1 MNWYSRMPVALLAFC
16 LGQAACAF
24 AAAPIY
30 VFNSDGGAAAIAHI
44 KGKVTREIVCH
55 ELNELEGTAIT
66 DFFWCPIV
74 GGNVFIYPTTVGE
87 RMGDNIR
94 DWEQVHP
101 YYRQQGRAM
110 ADNLAQLVA
119 RGEDPIEMLVER
131 ARELKVRF
139 WLTCRMNEIHEDDD
153 RFTVLRSLFKEAHP
167 ELLHG
172 KNYHPEAVYAP
183 KKGWSYAWDYSQE
196 GVRRHFLALFDEWL
210 KYDVDGI
217 ELDFVR
223 SPCLFPPG
231 KEKEGMSLLTDFVV
245 KLRARVE
252 AAARRSEQEIKLAV
266 RVPPSLQLCRE
277 AGIDIKI
284 WMERSLVDQVTPMDR
299 GYLHPEP
306 RLQEFL
312 ELGDKHQITI
322 LGGIEPKVTGYRQ
335 SNRQTFALASTFL
348 HQGADGL
355 YLFNYD
361 CHRLRAKSSQFGGVL
376 QEYTTEEM
384 TFLKYGIDP
393 DRLRDHDKQYLI
405 SHDRTGRLAGQGGM
419 RPLPSPLPVGEL
431 QAFTLN
437 VGDDL
442 AGARAWERIRSS
454 RLVIALHNCVP
465 QVSEVVVSV
474 NGVAP
479 RVGEIELVKRKS
491 LDETVVTI
499 VNPAMKRGPNKIE
512 IGLKAGTPSG
522 GRVHLIDWNL
532 AYGAAVPRTG
542 AVSAPPR
549 PPLPVLG
556 QQQLF
561 AYMPQS
567 LDIYI
572 KEPRHVREPSDW
584 PANLLRFQFPES
596 VNAYDSTGHRLWEYG
611 FETSQQAWKVT
622 SKAEEKSM
630 GGIRKNRVMECVDT
644 VEGAAVIQRSVTWSD
659 KQIEF
664 QLNVEN
670 RSDQVLATLATSM
683 CLQRT
688 AAPDYFDR
696 DNQRTFLISDQGF
709 VASREL
715 AFHPQKLM
723 FYAHV
728 GSPLEVVDGAAPRRL
743 EEPCLIVLSAD
754 QRYVLCYGWRDATMV
769 FMNRS
774 GRVRCLHS
782 EFRYEN
788 LAPGKTFY
796 AEGVLFVQKGGLEQ
810 AYKRFQA
817 WKRQEPSKASGEE

>member
-1 MNWYSRMPVALLAFC
+1 MSVALLVFC
-16 LGQAACAF
+16 LGHAACAF

-44 KGKVTREIVCH
+44 KGKVTRDIVCH

-119 RGEDPIEMLVER
+119 RGEDPIEMLVDR
-131 ARELKVRF
+131 ARELKIRF

-153 RFTVLRSLFKEAHP
+153 RFTVLRSLFKEEHP
-167 ELLHG
+167 GLLHG

-196 GVRRHFLALFDEWL
+196 GVRQHFLALFEEWL

-231 KEKEGMSLLTDFVV
+231 KEKEGMPLLTDFVV
-245 KLRARVE
+245 KLRARVD
-252 AAARRSEQEIKLAV
+252 ATAQRRQQPVKLAV
-266 RVPPSLQLCRE
+266 RVPPSFQLCRE
-277 AGIDIKI
+277 AGIDIKV

-312 ELGDKHQITI
+312 ELGDKHQVTI

-361 CHRLRAKSSQFGGVL
+361 CHRSRAKSSQFGGVL
-376 QEYTTEEM
+376 QDYTAEEM
-384 TFLKYGIDP
+384 EFLKHGVDP
-393 DRLRDHDKQYLI
+393 NRLRDHDKQYLV
-405 SHDRTGRLAGQGGM
+405 SHDRASRLAGQGGM
-419 RPLPSPLPVGEL
+419 RPLPIRLPVGKL
-431 QAFTLN
+431 QTFTLN

-442 AGARAWERIRSS
+442 NGARTWKRIRSS

-465 QVSEVVVSV
+465 NVNEVVVTV

-479 RVGEIELVKRKS
+479 GADEIELVKRKS
-491 LDETVVTI
+491 LDEVVVTL
-499 VNPAMKRGPNKIE
+499 VNPAMKQGPNEIE
-512 IGLKAGTPSG
+512 IGLKPGGPAGG
-522 GRVHLIDWNL
+522 QVHMINWNL
-532 AYGAAVPRTG
+532 AYGAAVPKNDAGR
-542 AVSAPPR
+542 APPHQ
-549 PPLPVLG
+549 PLPVLG
-556 QQQLF
+556 PQQLF

-567 LDIYI
+567 LEIYI

-596 VNAYDSTGHRLWEYG
+596 VNAYDPSGRRVWEFS
-611 FETSQQAWKVT
+611 FETSQQAWRVT

-659 KQIEF
+659 KQIDF

-670 RSDQVLATLATSM
+670 RGDQVLGTLGTSM

-688 AAPDYFDR
+688 AAPDYLDR
-696 DNQRTFLISDQGF
+696 DNQRTFLVSDRGF
-709 VASREL
+709 VSSREL
-715 AFHPQKLM
+715 IFHPQSLM
-723 FYAHV
+723 FYAQV
-728 GSPLEVVDGAAPRRL
+728 GSPLELVDGAAPCRL
-743 EEPCLIVLSAD
+743 EESCLFVLSVD

-782 EFRYEN
+782 EFRHQD
-788 LAPGKTFY
+788 LGPGQTFG

-810 AYKRFQA
+810 AHKRFLA
-817 WKRQEPSKASGEE
+817 WKRREPSKASGGD

>member
-1 MNWYSRMPVALLAFC
+1 MPVALLGIC
-16 LGQAACAF
+16 LGHALCVF
-24 AAAPIY
+24 AGEPLY

-44 KGKVTREIVCH
+44 KGEVTRDVVCH
-55 ELNELEGTAIT
+55 ELDELEGTAVT

-74 GGNVFIYPTTVGE
+74 GGNVFIYPTNVGE

-101 YYRQQGRAM
+101 YYRQQGQAM

-119 RGEDPIEMLVER
+119 RGEDPIDMLVRR
-131 ARELKVRF
+131 ARELKIRF

-153 RFTVLRSLFKEAHP
+153 RFTVLRSLFKEEHP

-196 GVRRHFLALFDEWL
+196 GVRQHFLALFEEWL
-210 KYDVDGI
+210 QYDVDGI

-231 KEKEGMSLLTDFVV
+231 KEKEGMPLLTDFVV
-245 KLRARVE
+245 KLRARVD
-252 AAARRSEQEIKLAV
+252 AAARRRQQPVKLAV
-266 RVPPSLQLCRE
+266 RVPPSLQLCRA
-277 AGIDIKI
+277 AGIDIKV
-284 WMERSLVDQVTPMDR
+284 WMERRLVDQVTPMDR

-306 RLQEFL
+306 RLSEFVK
-312 ELGDKHQITI
+312 LGAKHQVTI

-361 CHRLRAKSSQFGGVL
+361 CHRSRAKSSQFGGVL
-376 QEYTTEEM
+376 QDYTAEELE
-384 TFLKYGIDP
+384 FLKHGVDRN
-393 DRLRDHDKQYLI
+393 RLRDHDKQYLV
-405 SHDRTGRLAGQGGM
+405 SHDRAGRLAGQGGM
-419 RPLPSPLPVGEL
+419 RPLPIRLPVGKL
-431 QAFTLN
+431 QTFTLN

-442 AGARAWERIRSS
+442 NGARTWKRIRSS

-465 QVSEVVVSV
+465 QLNEVVVTV

-479 RVGEIELVKRKS
+479 GAGEIELVKRKS
-491 LDETVVTI
+491 LDEVVVTL
-499 VNPAMKRGPNKIE
+499 VNPAMKQGPNEIE
-512 IGLKAGTPSG
+512 IGLKAGGPAG
-522 GRVHLIDWNL
+522 GQVHMINWNL
-532 AYGAAVPRTG
+532 AYGAAVPKNDAGR
-542 AVSAPPR
+542 APPHQ
-549 PPLPVLG
+549 PLPVLG
-556 QQQLF
+556 AQQLF

-567 LDIYI
+567 LEIYI

-596 VNAYDSTGHRLWEYG
+596 VNAYDPSGRRLWEFS
-611 FETSQQAWKVT
+611 FETSQQAWRVT

-659 KQIEF
+659 QQIDF
-664 QLNVEN
+664 QLHVEN
-670 RSDQVLATLATSM
+670 RGDLVVGTLGTSM

-688 AAPDYFDR
+688 AAPDYLDR
-696 DNQRTFLISDQGF
+696 GNQRTFLVSDRGF
-709 VASREL
+709 VPSREL
-715 AFHPQKLM
+715 VFHPQSLM
-723 FYAHV
+723 FYSQV
-728 GSPLEVVDGAAPRRL
+728 GTPLEVVDGAAPCRL
-743 EEPCLIVLSAD
+743 EESCLLVLSAD

-782 EFRYEN
+782 EFRYQD
-788 LAPGKTFY
+788 LAPGQTFG

-810 AYKRFQA
+810 AYQRFQA
-817 WKRQEPSKASGEE
+817 WKRREPIPPSGDK

>member
-1 MNWYSRMPVALLAFC
+1 MPGALLTLY
-16 LGQAACAF
+16 LGHAVCAF

-44 KGKVTREIVCH
+44 KGKVTREVVCH
-55 ELNELEGTAIT
+55 ELNELEGTAVT

-74 GGNVFIYPTTVGE
+74 GGNVFIYPTNVGE

-101 YYRQQGRAM
+101 YYRQQGQAM
-110 ADNLAQLVA
+110 ADNLTQLVA
-119 RGEDPIEMLVER
+119 RGEDPIDMLAQR
-131 ARELKVRF
+131 ARELGVRF

-153 RFTVLRSLFKEAHP
+153 RFSVLRSLFKAAHP

-196 GVRRHFLALFDEWL
+196 GVRRHFLALFNEWL

-231 KEKEGMSLLTDFVV
+231 KEKQGMPLLTGFVA
-245 KLRARVE
+245 KLRTSVE
-252 AAARRSEQEIKLAV
+252 AAARRRQRAVKLAV

-277 AGIDIKI
+277 AGIDIKA

-299 GYLHPEP
+299 GYFHPEP

-312 ELGDKHQITI
+312 QLGKQHQVTI

-348 HQGADGL
+348 HQGVDGL

-361 CHRLRAKSSQFGGVL
+361 CHRSRAKSSQFGGVL
-376 QEYTTEEM
+376 QDYTAEEM
-384 TFLKYGIDP
+384 AFLKHGVDP
-393 DRLRDHDKQYLI
+393 DHLRDHDKQYLI

-431 QAFTLN
+431 QVFTLK

-442 AGARAWERIRSS
+442 AGARAWKRIRSS

-465 QVSEVVVSV
+465 QVDELVVSV

-479 RVGEIELVKRKS
+479 RADAIKLVKRES
-491 LDETVVTI
+491 LDEVVVTI
-499 VNPAMKRGPNKIE
+499 VNPAMQRGPNRIE
-512 IGLKAGTPSG
+512 IGLKAGGPSG
-522 GRVHLIDWNL
+522 GRVHLVDWNL
-532 AYGAAVPRTG
+532 SYGAAVPGTG
-542 AVSAPPR
+542 SVSAPPR

-567 LDIYI
+567 LEIYI

-596 VNAYDSTGHRLWEYG
+596 VNAYDPTGRRLWEFG

-630 GGIRKNRVMECVDT
+630 GGVRKNRVMECVDT
-644 VEGAAVIQRSVTWSD
+644 VEGAAAIQRSVTWSD
-659 KQIEF
+659 KQIDF

-670 RSDQVLATLATSM
+670 QGDQVLASLATSM

-696 DNQRTFLISDQGF
+696 ENERTFLVSNQGF
-709 VASREL
+709 VSSREL
-715 AFHPQKLM
+715 VFHPQKMM

-728 GSPLEVVDGAAPRRL
+728 GNPLEVVDGAAPRRL
-743 EEPCLIVLSAD
+743 EESCLFVVSAD

-782 EFRYEN
+782 EFRHAD
-788 LAPGKTFY
+788 LAPGQTFH
-796 AEGVLFVQKGGLEQ
+796 AEGILFVQKGGLEQ
-810 AYKRFQA
+810 AHQRFQA
-817 WKRQEPSKASGEE
+817 WKRQEPSSVPGEE

>member
-512 IGLKAGTPSG
+512 IGLKAGAPSG

-788 LAPGKTFY
+788 LAPGKTFH